1 LHLIY
6 YIVYLTPFLLCT
18 KIFAG
23 CKTVPVFSTDPENGP
38 TPDDLEKAATAAEAD
53 GLRVR
58 ILLIT
63 NPNNPLGTIYPPD
76 VMKSAIDWAR
86 SRNMH
91 TIVDELY
98 ALSCHD
104 VSMLLLQ
111 FCHFAAQNKLN
122 VETQNQSCR

>member
-1 LHLIY
+1 M
-6 YIVYLTPFLLCT
+6 

-23 CKTVPVFSTDPENGP
+23 CKTVPVHSKDPTIGP
-38 TPDDLEKAATAAEAD
+38 SPEDLEKAAAAAEAD

-63 NPNNPLGTIYPPD
+63 NPNNPLGTIYPVD
-76 VMKSAIDWAR
+76 VMKSAIEWAR
-86 SRNMH
+86 SRQVH

-104 VSMLLLQ
+104 VSFVCLSM
-111 FCHFAAQNKLN
+111 
-122 VETQNQSCR
+122 V